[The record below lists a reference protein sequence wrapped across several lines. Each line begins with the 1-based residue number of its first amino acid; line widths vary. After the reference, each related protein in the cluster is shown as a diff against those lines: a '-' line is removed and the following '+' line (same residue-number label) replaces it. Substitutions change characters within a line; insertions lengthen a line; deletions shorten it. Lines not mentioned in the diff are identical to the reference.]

1 MKSKNFWMNW
11 HTTAPAVGI
20 ILTWTAKYFG
30 HIEVPTEV
38 ASAITAVLVSIGL
51 LFAGD
56 AKINE

>member
-1 MKSKNFWMNW
+1 MAVKNFWMNW

-20 ILTWTAKYFG
+20 ILVWVTKYFG
-30 HIEVPTEV
+30 HVEIPVEV

-56 AKINE
+56 AQIKE